1 MIWILAGLG
10 YCAIYIAAVTL
21 VGGDVAKRW
30 IGDLGLLLSPLVPI
44 AIVAGRWRAWNGRA
58 LIYWASVAVG
68 CGLWVAG
75 HIGWS
80 AFELIRDQPLPWLEW
95 PVALKL
101 TGAVM
106 PMLGLICWPHAQIRG
121 GSLATAVLDIAGVTL
136 LSAFLFW
143 SMIVAPGLSP
153 HSSSAGIESLVVI
166 GSVLHV
172 VIVGSFAVAA
182 RAAGPGP
189 WQLVYQRLA
198 IGAAAGSVLL
208 TTNAYPMA
216 AGTYATGSLGDIGW
230 IVPFWCFAWAA
241 WEAPPSPQPEASPLG
256 NWVELSTVSPLL
268 FVPALVPIV
277 GYGPRLVAP
286 LGPPVD
292 RMCDVVTAVTLT
304 GALALTLIRVAVEQR
319 ARHRSDYRVW
329 LLATACEQSDD
340 LIVVIRM
347 DAIEYANQAF
357 QRALGY
363 SLDDLRSMPPQ
374 DLVDRRSHVAMRSL
388 VAALRSQGIV
398 RSRLTLRRRDGST
411 FDASCSVTPISSA
424 SGRTV
429 YFVGVVH
436 DLTEEVRLRDLMVR
450 HERLSAVGEVVSG
463 VAHEIS
469 NPLQSVMGLVEL
481 VQQGHL
487 DPDARAHL
495 DRMHAEVDRAGR
507 IIRGLH
513 TFVRR
518 APYDREPI
526 DLNETARRAVRLR
539 RHALERHGIAVEDR
553 CAPALPSVF
562 ATRDDLQQVVWQLIV
577 NAEEAMIQGGGSVIT
592 LRTAADPASETVVLE
607 VANDGPAIPPHVV
620 DRIFEPFYSTKDGGG
635 DGQGLGLSIAFGI
648 VAAHGGSLELV
659 PNEPGAC
666 FRVTLPAT
674 GV

>member
-1 MIWILAGLG
+1 MIWILAGMG
-10 YCAIYIAAVTL
+10 YCAIYIGAVTL

-30 IGDLGLLLSPLVPI
+30 VGDLGLLLSPLVPV

-58 LIYWASVAVG
+58 LIYWATVAVG
-68 CGLWVAG
+68 CVLWVAG

-80 AFELIRDQPLPWLEW
+80 VFELMRDQPLPWLEW

-106 PMLGLICWPHAQIRG
+106 PMLGLISWPHAQIRG

-143 SMIVAPGLSP
+143 SMVVAPGLTAQTSP
-153 HSSSAGIESLVVI
+153 AGIESLVVI

-172 VIVGSFAVAA
+172 AIVGSFAVAA
-182 RAAGPGP
+182 RAAGRGP
-189 WQLVYQRLA
+189 WHAVYQRLA

-216 AGTYATGSLGDIGW
+216 TGTYTTGSIGDIGW

-241 WEAPPSPQPEASPLG
+241 WEAPRSPQPEASPVG

-277 GYGPRLVAP
+277 GYGPRLLAP

-319 ARHRSDYRVW
+319 ARHRSDYRLW

-347 DAIEYANQAF
+347 DAIEYANKAF

-363 SLDDLRSMPPQ
+363 SLDDLRSLPPQ
-374 DLVDRRSHVAMRSL
+374 ELIDRRSRAALRSL
-388 VAALRSQGIV
+388 VAALRSQGV
-398 RSRLTLRRRDGST
+398 ARSRLTLRRRNGST
-411 FDASCSVTPISSA
+411 FDAACSVTPISSA

-429 YFVGVVH
+429 YFVGRRA
-436 DLTEEVRLRDLMVR
+436 RLDRR
-450 HERLSAVGEVVSG
+450 AAASRPHGAARTAVGDRRSRVGCRARNQQPAAIGDGSG
-463 VAHEIS
+463 GAGAAGSPRPRCPRVCRS
-469 NPLQSVMGLVEL
+469 
-481 VQQGHL
+481 
-487 DPDARAHL
+487 DARRGRSCGANHPWPARVRAPRSLRSGADRSERDGAKGRRSAAPHARTAWHPGRGSVRAHP
-495 DRMHAEVDRAGR
+495 AQPSS
-507 IIRGLH
+507 
-513 TFVRR
+513 RR
-518 APYDREPI
+518 A
-526 DLNETARRAVRLR
+526 TT
-539 RHALERHGIAVEDR
+539 
-553 CAPALPSVF
+553 CSKSC
-562 ATRDDLQQVVWQLIV
+562 
-577 NAEEAMIQGGGSVIT
+577 GSW
-592 LRTAADPASETVVLE
+592 S
-607 VANDGPAIPPHVV
+607 
-620 DRIFEPFYSTKDGGG
+620 STPRK
-635 DGQGLGLSIAFGI
+635 
-648 VAAHGGSLELV
+648 
-659 PNEPGAC
+659 
-666 FRVTLPAT
+666 R
-674 GV
+674 